1 MHLFIERVSRSPP
14 LDRRS
19 LRLNLRVGLK
29 SPENTEKLLARGGH
43 VGEPNESR
51 GAVTD
56 KLQQKAG
63 LIAVNQGKERT
74 RGGIKRISRIR
85 DRQAIAESMP

>member
-1 MHLFIERVSRSPP
+1 MHLIIERVSRSPP
-14 LDRRS
+14 LDGRP

-29 SPENTEKLLARGGH
+29 SPANTEKLLVRGRH

-56 KLQQKAG
+56 KVQPKAG
-63 LIAVNQGKERT
+63 LIAVNQGKKKGRVGNQTNLE
-74 RGGIKRISRIR
+74 
-85 DRQAIAESMP
+85 DP